1 MIHLESTR
9 FGDID
14 IDESAAIHF
23 PRGIIGFSDETRFAI
38 IERENANIAYLQSL
52 NTPRLALPIIDAS
65 FLKPEYPD
73 APREELAK
81 TVGVNP
87 ESMAVLVVVHVN
99 PEDKSLRANLL
110 APIVVDADAR
120 RAWQIIL
127 DPEKYGANVVIG
139 AGKKNNA
146 PTLANAANEH
156 ANKSIANA
164 P

>member
-1 MIHLESTR
+1 MIHLENTR

-14 IDESAAIHF
+14 IEDGAAIHF

-52 NTPRLALPIIDAS
+52 NNPRLALPIIDAS

-81 TVGVNP
+81 TVGINP
-87 ESMAVLVVVHVN
+87 TSMAVLVVVHVN

-120 RAWQIIL
+120 KAWQIIL

-139 AGKKNNA
+139 AGKKNTTTTTTTTNTSNQDKAVAIA
-146 PTLANAANEH
+146 P
-156 ANKSIANA
+156 
-164 P
+164 